1 MKYRQDLAVR
11 FEYDVIFTHA
21 VFAVDNDALATV
33 LGEGHSRVIFF
44 VDEGLIA
51 HWPQL
56 VNLITAW
63 CQKRSQKV
71 ELAAPVKVIPGGEEI
86 KNNLDILDIVGRLS
100 AEFGLDRQS
109 YVVIVGGGAVL
120 DAVGFAAATVHRGLR
135 QIRVPTTVLSQGD
148 SGVGVKNGLNRFGIK
163 NYYGAFAPPWA
174 VMIDT
179 DFLNTL
185 ELRDWIAGIS
195 EAFKVGI
202 IKDQVFLDYLGEN
215 AEKLALRDKE
225 AMEHIIRRSAQ
236 LHLDHIRLGGDAF
249 ERESSR
255 PLDFGHWAAHRL
267 EDMTSYDLRHGEAV
281 AIGMAL
287 DMHCA
292 VALDLID
299 KAAMECVLSA
309 MEHSGL
315 VLWHE
320 ALARRSQDGGL
331 EVLSGLDQF
340 RQHLGGELTL
350 AMPHGL
356 GDMVF
361 INELSST
368 LVEKAIGFLK
378 ERAGKCSGK
387 GRTSHTA

>member
-11 FEYDVIFTHA
+11 FEYDVVFTNS
-21 VFAVDNDALATV
+21 VFAMDNDALATV
-33 LGEGHSRVIFF
+33 LGEGRSRMIFF
-44 VDEGLIA
+44 VDEGLVS
-51 HWPQL
+51 HWPGL
-56 VNLITAW
+56 TDSIAEW
-63 CQKRSQKV
+63 CRGHSEKV
-71 ELAAPVKVIPGGEEI
+71 ELAAPVEVVPGGEEI
-86 KNNLDILDIVGRLS
+86 KNNLDILDVVGRLS
-100 AEFGLDRQS
+100 AQVGLDRQS
-109 YVVIVGGGAVL
+109 YVAIVGGGAVL
-120 DAVGFAAATVHRGLR
+120 DAVGFAASTVHRGLR

-163 NYYGAFAPPWA
+163 NYYGAFAPAWA

-185 ELRDWIAGIS
+185 ELRDWIAGIA

-202 IKDQVFLDYLGEN
+202 IKDKVFLDYLEEN
-215 AEKLALRDKE
+215 AEKIASRDQE
-225 AMEHIIRRSAQ
+225 TMEHIICRSAQ

-267 EDMTSYDLRHGEAV
+267 EDMTNYDLRHGEAV

-292 VALDLID
+292 AALDLID
-299 KAAMECVLSA
+299 NTALERALRAMEL
-309 MEHSGL
+309 SGL
-315 VLWHE
+315 TLWHE
-320 ALARRSQDGGL
+320 AVARRSEDEKL
-331 EVLSGLDQF
+331 ELLICIDQF

-350 AMPHGL
+350 AMPRGL

-361 INELSST
+361 IKELPST
-368 LVEKAIGFLK
+368 LVEDAIEFLK

-387 GRTSHTA
+387 EHTSHTA